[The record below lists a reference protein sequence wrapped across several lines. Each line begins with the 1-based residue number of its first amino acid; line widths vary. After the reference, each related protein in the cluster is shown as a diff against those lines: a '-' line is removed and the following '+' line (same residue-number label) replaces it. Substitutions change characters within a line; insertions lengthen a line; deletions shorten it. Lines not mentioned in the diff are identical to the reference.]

1 MVYWTVK
8 MLHEFLFGMVNVYH
22 HFLKEYS
29 CFLEKKLSIKRQTG
43 HSLLVTLWGEHNPI
57 RISIF

>member
-22 HFLKEYS
+22 HFLIEYFLFLRKKVIYKKEDWSQPFGY
-29 CFLEKKLSIKRQTG
+29 FMG
-43 HSLLVTLWGEHNPI
+43 
-57 RISIF
+57 